1 MKTLR
6 AATPEEI
13 EQIKGTADLDA
24 NCLVVALDTPKGVIK
39 GVIRI
44 ATEVDPV
51 YFPDGCEPRYRLLF
65 MRDVE
70 NFLLGRGASN
80 YFFNIH
86 ATDETKSFRDSVAGW
101 GAKQV
106 SLAPEYRFR
115 KNLI

>member
-13 EQIKGTADLDA
+13 ATIKDTADLDQ

-39 GVIRI
+39 GVVRI

-51 YFPDGCEPRYRLLF
+51 YFPEGIEPRYRLLF

-80 YFFNIH
+80 YFFNIL
-86 ATDETKSFRDSVAGW
+86 ATDETKDFRDSTIRW
-101 GAKQV
+101 GA
-106 SLAPEYRFR
+106 
-115 KNLI
+115 